1 MSKQQKKAPGS
12 GKLAN
17 DHNRQGA
24 QAATQTHESQ
34 RTPESRHDRETQV
47 GSHNV
52 QEARTGGTGGKGA
65 GRGGKRGA
73 G

>member
-1 MSKQQKKAPGS
+1 MSKKQKKAPGS

-17 DHNRQGA
+17 DHNKQGA

-34 RTPESRHDRETQV
+34 RTPESRHDRDTQV

-52 QEARTGGTGGKGA
+52 KEARTGGKGA
-65 GRGGKRGA
+65 GRGDKRGA